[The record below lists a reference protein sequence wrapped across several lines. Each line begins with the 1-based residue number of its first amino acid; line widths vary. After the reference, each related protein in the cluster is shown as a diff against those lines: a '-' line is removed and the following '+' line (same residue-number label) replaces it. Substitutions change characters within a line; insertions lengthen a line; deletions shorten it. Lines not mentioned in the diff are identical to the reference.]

1 MRVVSFLRSVSSSF
15 LCAALFSAGSA
26 AQADPP
32 AQTLDIAAYDQLKTL
47 AGRWEGTME
56 APATGAALLEF
67 EVTSNGRAIIERQFG
82 GSAHEMITVFSLAHD
97 RLQANHFCAMGNQPA
112 YRLADASTPRDIRME
127 FVGGTGLDPQKDHH
141 ANGER
146 IEFMGPDELRVEFQF
161 RTGQEPPTRAS
172 MRLKRVA
179 VTPPQSPAPLPAAP
193 AATRS

>member
-1 MRVVSFLRSVSSSF
+1 MRVASFRRSVSASV
-15 LCAALFSAGSA
+15 LCAVMFAVGSV
-26 AQADPP
+26 AQADPA
-32 AQTLDIAAYDQLKTL
+32 AQTLDIAAFDQLKAL

-56 APATGAALLEF
+56 APATGAAAIEF

-82 GSAHEMITVFSLAHD
+82 GTSHEMITVFSLAHD

-146 IEFMGPDELRVEFQF
+146 IEVVGPDELRVEFQF
-161 RTGQEPPTRAS
+161 RTGQEPPTSAA

-179 VTPPQSPAPLPAAP
+179 VTPPQSSAPSPAA
-193 AATRS
+193 RS